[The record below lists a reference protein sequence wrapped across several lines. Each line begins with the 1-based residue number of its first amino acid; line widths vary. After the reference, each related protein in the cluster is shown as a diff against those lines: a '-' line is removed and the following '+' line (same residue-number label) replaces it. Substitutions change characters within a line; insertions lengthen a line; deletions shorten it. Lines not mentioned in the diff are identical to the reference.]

1 MTFNNWDFSY
11 NYLILVAESHRS
23 TIKKFYGIAIS
34 LLPIYSTKPH
44 KACYRWFIT
53 IFRRLFSSPGLLR
66 VFFLISAMTSRF
78 KNLCWLA
85 VKLFQDQ
92 HVPLTRLREHFVGEH
107 LATLLVF
114 IVLVIPCIRYIDQK
128 LKTFL
133 CEKVQILI
141 IFWWKATFCISQLKT
156 IDAVPVNELIR
167 SVQSFDLYV
176 PVIIWDLKPRWQP
189 LNKVTYNHVHNIL
202 RLFDSWAN
210 FPFIINETKRDY

>member
-66 VFFLISAMTSRF
+66 VFFLISAMTNRF

-85 VKLFQDQ
+85 VKLIQDQ

-128 LKTFL
+128 LKTF
-133 CEKVQILI
+133 CVKKFR
-141 IFWWKATFCISQLKT
+141 FWSYFGG
-156 IDAVPVNELIR
+156 R
-167 SVQSFDLYV
+167 
-176 PVIIWDLKPRWQP
+176 R
-189 LNKVTYNHVHNIL
+189 
-202 RLFDSWAN
+202 
-210 FPFIINETKRDY
+210 PFV